1 MLASP
6 NAHRL
11 IKYYEKLKLIAY
23 RCPAGIPTNGWGSTR
38 GVKMGMIWTQDQ
50 AENAFA
56 RDIAVVEGFLIKN
69 VHVELLQQE
78 FDALASWVFNIGGP
92 KCAESTLLK
101 LLNMG
106 EKADAAD
113 QLLRWNKGQVK
124 GEKKVLPGLTK
135 RRWTERHLFLHGEL
149 LLG

>member
-1 MLASP
+1 MLASA

-11 IKYYEKLKLIAY
+11 IKFYEKLKLVAY
-23 RCPAGIPTNGWGSTR
+23 RCPAGIPTLGWGSTR
-38 GVKMGMIWTQDQ
+38 GVQMGMIWTQDQ
-50 AENAFA
+50 AENAFR
-56 RDIAVVEGFLIKN
+56 RDLATVEEFLLRH
-69 VHVELLQQE
+69 VHVSLLQQE
-78 FDALASWVFNIGGP
+78 FDALASWVFNIGGA

-106 EKADAAD
+106 EKNDSAD
-113 QLLRWNKGQVK
+113 QLLRWNKGTVK

-149 LLG
+149 ILG